1 MVNRTKLGSHGERH
15 SGYGVAADLTVQA
28 AYDMMLRNRGMFE
41 PLEPW
46 IVQNW

>member
-1 MVNRTKLGSHGERH
+1 MG
-15 SGYGVAADLTVQA
+15 LTVQA